1 MAEEIVKVIKI
12 ETAGGQQTVKGLRDE
27 IKSLRDDLLNLNK
40 GTKEYDE
47 TLSKIVKD
55 ETELTQV
62 MRAGKDEVAKSLKSV
77 TNEYTSQ
84 RQELKALKVELE
96 QLQPGSEAYNK
107 AFQRAAEITHN
118 LSEQQQMLKY
128 ASTDLGDQLSN
139 MRGIAA
145 NMAAGFSAVN
155 AAVGLFGGESEEA
168 QQAML
173 KVQQAMA
180 LVQGLQG
187 IDGFIKRTQGLS
199 TAIKGWIS
207 QSKAATVQTTA
218 QATAT
223 KAAATATNAE
233 TVATQGATV
242 AQKGLNAAMKA
253 NPIGFIVG
261 LLAILITNW
270 KKITEWIGKA
280 VGGFDK
286 LNKAMD
292 KFKAIASGVA
302 NVLKKVILV
311 PIKELL
317 NTVTTL
323 GKVMGD
329 IFTGNWKNIGKDLK
343 DGINNS
349 LEIIKDGYD
358 VAASYAEGA
367 EAQITKQKEKA
378 DKERAALRQ
387 KEIQD
392 VINAKDAEIG
402 ADWKYTEDAKKLYD
416 EMFDLRMAQYKK
428 DSDEYKEA
436 QNDKIRYDRE
446 FEEHKKKADDDAKK
460 AAEDARKKAQEA
472 AKKAQDELKK
482 IETDYQKNIASTI
495 GASYKE
501 TYINFRENVTSFVNY
516 FKKAGKDLNN
526 SELSIWIDTFTKNYT
541 DDLDKVMTEN
551 ELFKRETQALL
562 NGLSQEEIES
572 FTDYDNKEKFREAVK
587 TLGMEGGMSLMEG
600 VKIRMAAESTRLNK
614 QATALL
620 KDIIDSSSEEAN
632 KKINNEIIK
641 LFQKTIK
648 PQLDEELIKLQSDIE
663 KEKIK
668 LDFEIETGMDFD
680 SFNKKDS
687 EFIPIK
693 NFDKKATEFER
704 ATSIYNNSLEQ
715 IRTQLNYYQQTVD
728 YVEKNGLIPSEEYEN
743 AVKMVEQLTNQ
754 MQQLHIDY
762 FNTNAEIRDRYF
774 AKDIERLQA
783 LTDAELREETRK
795 YNELYTK
802 GSDYYNLRVTQAG
815 LLPSKEMEFA
825 EKTYQIQKEGIQKQ
839 IDAYNSYLED
849 TTVVGEQRVEAERM
863 VAELTAQI
871 EEGEVAH
878 TIQMNEMR
886 LQSYEKYFSFVQ
898 DGLNSIG
905 SLFGGLAD
913 LYEADIKA
921 KKDNNEMTQEEYE
934 KAFENVKGIK
944 IAEATMSMISGALGA
959 LMQGMSAYPPPF
971 GEIIGGIGAAAALA
985 SGAAQIAQI
994 KAQKPDGSGS
1004 ESSSLVATPRV
1015 QSFTPEYV
1023 ENPTGNSE
1031 LSSLRNSYMNQNIY
1045 VRVSDIEAAQNG
1057 TEVRVSESSF

>member
-77 TNEYTSQ
+77 TNEYTTQ

-199 TAIKGWIS
+199 TAIKGWVS

-223 KAAATATNAE
+223 KAAAAATNAE
-233 TVATQGATV
+233 TVATEGATV

-261 LLAILITNW
+261 LLAILVANW

-286 LNKAMD
+286 LNKTMD

-323 GKVMGD
+323 GKVIGD

-343 DGINNS
+343 DGIDNS
-349 LEIIKDGYD
+349 LEIIKDGYN

-392 VINAKDAEIG
+392 IIDAKDAEIG
-402 ADWKYTEDAKKLYD
+402 ADWKYTEEAKALYD

-495 GASYKE
+495 GTSYKE
-501 TYINFRENVTSFVNY
+501 TYIKFRETVTSFVNY

-526 SELSIWIDTFTKNYT
+526 SELAIWIDGFTKTYT
-541 DDLDKVMTEN
+541 ENLDKVMTDN

-562 NGLSQEEIES
+562 NGLSQEEINL
-572 FTDYDNKEKFREAVK
+572 FVGNYDKEKFKEAVK

-600 VKIRMAAESTRLNK
+600 VKIRMAVESTRLNK
-614 QATALL
+614 QSTALL

-668 LDFEIETGMDFD
+668 LDFEIETGAHFD
-680 SFNKKDS
+680 SFIGSGVTNEIDG
-687 EFIPIK
+687 
-693 NFDKKATEFER
+693 FDKKAVEFER
-704 ATSIYNNSLEQ
+704 ATSIYNNSLKQ
-715 IRTQLNYYQQTVD
+715 LNTQLDFYKQTIK
-728 YVEKNGLIPSEEYEN
+728 YVEDNGLIPSEEYEN

-754 MQQLHIDY
+754 MQQLYVDY
-762 FNTNAEIRDRYF
+762 FNTNSEIRDRYF
-774 AKDIERLQA
+774 AKDIETLQA
-783 LTDAELREETRK
+783 VTDAELREETRK

-825 EKTYQIQKEGIQKQ
+825 EKSYQIQKEGIQKQ
-839 IDAYNSYLED
+839 IDAYNEYLKD

-863 VAELTAQI
+863 VAELIAQI

-886 LQSYEKYFSFVQ
+886 LQSYEEYFSFVQ

-913 LYEADIKA
+913 YYEADIKA
-921 KKDNNEMTQEEYE
+921 KKDNNEMTQAEYE

-994 KAQKPDGSGS
+994 KNQKPDGSGS

-1045 VRVSDIEAAQNG
+1045 VRVSDIEAAQKG